1 MEIGLRVLGLVIF
14 VFGRGADD
22 LLGSI
27 KLSSLGWEFE
37 IIIGNGLVLVLV
49 VVGPVVR
56 VDVFIWVGRG
66 VPSSK
71 TLS

>member
-1 MEIGLRVLGLVIF
+1 MKIGLRVLGLVIF
-14 VFGRGADD
+14 GFGRGAND
-22 LLGSI
+22 LLSSI
-27 KLSSLGWEFE
+27 KLPSLGWELE
-37 IIIGNGLVLVLV
+37 IVIGNGLVLVLV

-56 VDVFIWVGRG
+56 VDVFICVGWG